1 MQGKHEKPTT
11 FKMGVV
17 LDPKTYDPL
26 KQLALVG
33 LPAFSALYF
42 GLGQIWG
49 WPKIEEVV
57 GSIAVLDTV
66 LGTLLGISSSNY
78 KKLNEEAT

>member
-1 MQGKHEKPTT
+1 
-11 FKMGVV
+11 MGVI

-26 KQLALVG
+26 KKLALVG

-49 WPKIEEVV
+49 FPAIEQVV
-57 GSIAVLDTV
+57 GSVAVIDTF
-66 LGTLLGISSSNY
+66 LGSLLGISSSNY
-78 KKLNEEAT
+78 KKKKEEEL